1 MHHRRRRLAVGMIV
15 AALVIAGAASIGP
28 DGPRT
33 AAAGAQSTPASTL
46 GSVTSDGGLRTSER
60 GWQAARL
67 DVGSYRLE
75 LTAGSTFALR
85 SWTSVASVTA
95 KPISPTAWTVTF
107 TAPGGEPVDSAFT
120 FTASPAG

>member
-15 AALVIAGAASIGP
+15 AVVVIGGAWSIGA

-46 GSVTSDGGLRTSER
+46 GSVTDEGALRSSEP
-60 GWQAARL
+60 GWQAERL

-75 LTAGSTFALR
+75 LTADSTVALR
-85 SWTSVASVTA
+85 SWTSVATVTA

-107 TAPGGEPVDSAFT
+107 TTPAGEPVDSAFT
-120 FTASPAG
+120 FAASPGG